1 MLRPPIAQERVPHG
15 PDGLVR
21 IVLEH
26 PFADGTVAIDLDPL
40 SLLSRLAASVPA
52 PGRHTVRYAGV
63 LASASKLRPRIVP
76 KPPAVEVAQDA
87 GEATKPKR
95 AGCRYR
101 SWAELLRTLGID
113 AFACPSCQ
121 GRIRILAL
129 VRDPDEVRTF
139 LQALAEPTAPPKRAP
154 ARGPPYWASRAL
166 RIRTG
171 ADAA

>member
-1 MLRPPIAQERVPHG
+1 MRRGG
-15 PDGLVR
+15 PAGLE
-21 IVLEH
+21 L
-26 PFADGTVAIDLDPL
+26 P
-40 SLLSRLAASVPA
+40 RLTASVSA
-52 PGRHTVRYAGV
+52 PGTHTVRYAGV

-121 GRIRILAL
+121 GRMRILAL
-129 VRDPDEVRTF
+129 VRDPDEVRRF